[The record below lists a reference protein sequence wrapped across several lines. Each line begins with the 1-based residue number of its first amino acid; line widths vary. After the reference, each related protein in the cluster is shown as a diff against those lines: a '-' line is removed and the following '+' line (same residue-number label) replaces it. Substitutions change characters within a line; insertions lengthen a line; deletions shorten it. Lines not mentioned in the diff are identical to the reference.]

1 MTDTAARGAS
11 RSALIFGARN
21 LGRVIIETLVAQG
34 WAVAGAA
41 RSDETL
47 AAVTAAGALALRSDI
62 TDQAAVRATVEEAA
76 QAHGGVDMVVNAAAA
91 YGGKRTGPFG
101 GGPIAAA
108 AADAFDSWS
117 VAPARAAFAFLSGAG
132 SAVTALDRPVTLIQ
146 VTGGSSRRAMPG
158 RGLWAAG
165 AFGVRAIT
173 QAAALELRERGIHV
187 ALLIVDAGIEPYA
200 GGGRPG
206 VDPAALADP
215 RQVADAVVFLADQG
229 PRAATHELQ
238 VTPLAE
244 TWVP

>member
-1 MTDTAARGAS
+1 
-11 RSALIFGARN
+11 
-21 LGRVIIETLVAQG
+21 
-34 WAVAGAA
+34 
-41 RSDETL
+41 
-47 AAVTAAGALALRSDI
+47 
-62 TDQAAVRATVEEAA
+62 
-76 QAHGGVDMVVNAAAA
+76 
-91 YGGKRTGPFG
+91 
-101 GGPIAAA
+101 
-108 AADAFDSWS
+108 
-117 VAPARAAFAFLSGAG
+117 
-132 SAVTALDRPVTLIQ
+132 VTLIQ

-206 VDPAALADP
+206 VDPDTLADP
-215 RQVADAVVFLADQG
+215 RQVADAVVFLAEQG